1 MVRPGERREIA
12 RWMATERDFTCRQAA
27 RCCSISQG
35 CYWYRSRRH
44 PDHDIVNVL
53 QRLAASRPRWGFG
66 LMFDWIRSQGRDW
79 NHKRVYRVYKELA
92 LNLRIK
98 PKKRIPSRNPT
109 PLDEAKTPNAVWSAD
124 FMSDSLTDG
133 RTFRTFNVI
142 DDHNRESLAIEVDH
156 SLPSE
161 RVVRVLDQVAEE
173 RGYPGQLRTDNG
185 PEFTAQTLAAWAEDH
200 DVKLAYIAP
209 GKPTQNAYVERFNRT
224 FREEV
229 LDVYSFSDLDE
240 VRDESTRFQH
250 VYNHERPHRS
260 LDRKTPMQYLEDQR
274 HPAGDLP
281 PRDPP
286 VVASGSRG
294 GRTPQ
299 LA

>member
-1 MVRPGERREIA
+1 M
-12 RWMATERDFTCRQAA
+12 
-27 RCCSISQG
+27 
-35 CYWYRSRRH
+35 
-44 PDHDIVNVL
+44 
-53 QRLAASRPRWGFG
+53 
-66 LMFDWIRSQGRDW
+66 
-79 NHKRVYRVYKELA
+79 
-92 LNLRIK
+92 
-98 PKKRIPSRNPT
+98 
-109 PLDEAKTPNAVWSAD
+109 
-124 FMSDSLTDG
+124 
-133 RTFRTFNVI
+133 
-142 DDHNRESLAIEVDH
+142 
-156 SLPSE
+156 
-161 RVVRVLDQVAEE
+161 
-173 RGYPGQLRTDNG
+173 
-185 PEFTAQTLAAWAEDH
+185 
-200 DVKLAYIAP
+200 KLAYIEP

-250 VYNHERPHRS
+250 VYNNERPHRS
-260 LDRKTPMQYLEDQR
+260 LDRKTPMQYLQDQE